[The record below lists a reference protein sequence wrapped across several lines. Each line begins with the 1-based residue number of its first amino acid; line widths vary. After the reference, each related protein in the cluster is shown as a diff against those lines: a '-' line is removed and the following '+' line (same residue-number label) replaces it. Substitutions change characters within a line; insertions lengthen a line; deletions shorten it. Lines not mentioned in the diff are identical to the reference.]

1 MAYFG
6 SGIQRR
12 LLWACLS
19 VLRWLPDSSI
29 GAISPGSPMPKGPQG
44 ERQPYKCVRDLC
56 MGAGFLA
63 GYLIYRLT
71 GHPQLVY
78 TFIPVGGMLVG
89 FGAVSYTH
97 LTLPTI

>member
-1 MAYFG
+1 
-6 SGIQRR
+6 
-12 LLWACLS
+12 
-19 VLRWLPDSSI
+19 
-29 GAISPGSPMPKGPQG
+29 MPKGPQG
-44 ERQPYKCVRDLC
+44 QRQPYKYVRDLC

-89 FGAVSYTH
+89 FGVGFFLKKRLIANAQRS
-97 LTLPTI
+97 